1 LAVSPWSAVIAEW
14 LFRPGVQRMAVSP
27 GSAVIGRFA
36 LECSDCLFQT
46 YLVVTCDKGSESAPN
61 AEQQDEH
68 PSSENNTNGTVDNA
82 HT

>member
-1 LAVSPWSAVIAEW
+1 MSIAYSIMVCLAYLV
-14 LFRPGVQRMAVSP
+14 
-27 GSAVIGRFA
+27 
-36 LECSDCLFQT
+36 FQT

-68 PSSENNTNGTVDNA
+68 PSSENNTNGTVDNT